1 MARKPPADPHYER
14 EAAKYE
20 NPIPSREFILEYLRK
35 KGEPLPFP
43 ALMNGL
49 GLYEPDHEIALDRRL
64 RAMQRAG
71 QLVLNRRGLW
81 CLPDK
86 LDLKA
91 GKVEGHRDG
100 FGFVLMDEGGPDWM
114 LSAREMK
121 KVLHGD
127 RVLVAQTGRDRKGRI
142 EAQVVEILDAEP
154 RYLVGRFVRESGLNV
169 LIPTDTRFARDFF
182 VAAGEELNAKHNQ
195 MVVAQLIDRGGFH
208 LAARVKVTE
217 VLGEHLAPG
226 MEIQI
231 AIRNYGLPHQFS
243 PETESEIAELSPQV
257 ADIDKKGRIDLRE
270 LPLVTIDGEDAKDFD
285 DAVYC
290 ERKKSGGWR
299 LWVAIADVSHY
310 VRHNSALDRDAQERG
325 NSVYFPEYVI
335 PMLPELLSNGLCSL
349 KPDVDRLC
357 LVCEMTVS
365 EAGNL
370 SSFRFY
376 PAVMNSKM
384 RFTYTRVWAL
394 LNNEAPK
401 NDREESL
408 LPHLQHLHELY
419 VALRKARDNRG
430 ALDLDTRETRIVFN
444 EQRKIEKI
452 VPLVR
457 NDAHKLIEECMI
469 LANVATAKF
478 LHKHEQGALYR
489 VHTGPNQKKIDT
501 LRDQLSVLRLFL
513 GGGNEPSPLDY
524 ADLMRR
530 IADRPDADTIQMML
544 LRSLTQAVYD
554 PELAP
559 HFGLALPAYAHFT
572 SPIRRYPDLVVHR
585 ALKQVLRKADGKM
598 AGNDGALDYQQAEL
612 SRLGS
617 QCSTTE
623 RRADEATRDVVMWLK
638 CEFMRDKLGSV
649 HSGTVVSVAGFGLF
663 VELDDVYVEGLVH
676 VSSLRNDYY
685 HYDAARQALIGE
697 RSAQRFTIGDRVRVQ
712 VADVDLDERK
722 IDFLYLGRHE
732 LETEKAPKQTD
743 DDSEWTESRL
753 REKRMNAIR
762 KALERDGGHSDK
774 IEQDHRRANRDEG
787 RGKLSRDK
795 SKVRNDKGGGKKSAD
810 KTSGKAKTTGKKSV
824 KKKR

>member
-14 EAAKYE
+14 EAAKYD
-20 NPIPSREFILEYLRK
+20 NPIPSREFILDFLRQ

-64 RAMQRAG
+64 RAMQRGG

-100 FGFVLMDEGGPDWM
+100 FGFVLMDEGGPDWV

-142 EAQVVEILDAEP
+142 EAQIVEILDDAP
-154 RYLVGRFVRESGLNV
+154 RYLVGRFVRESGFNA

-182 VAAGEELNAKHNQ
+182 IAQGEELNAKPNQ
-195 MVVAQLIDRGGFH
+195 MVVAQLMDRGGFH

-243 PETESEIAELSPQV
+243 PATENDMTQWLPQV
-257 ADIDKKGRIDLRE
+257 AEADKKGRIDLRE

-310 VRHNSALDRDAQERG
+310 VKINSALDRDAQERG

-349 KPDVDRLC
+349 KPEVDRLC
-357 LVCEMTVS
+357 LVAEMTVS
-365 EAGNL
+365 DAGNL
-370 SSFRFY
+370 SSYRFY

-394 LNNEAPK
+394 LNNDAPK
-401 NDREESL
+401 NEREL
-408 LPHLQHLHELY
+408 QLVPHLQALHGLY
-419 VALRKARDNRG
+419 NALRQAREMRG
-430 ALDLDTRETRIVFN
+430 ALELETRETRIVFN
-444 EQRKIEKI
+444 DDRKIEKI
-452 VPLVR
+452 VPLIR

-478 LHKHEQGALYR
+478 LNKNKQGALYR
-489 VHTGPNQKKIDT
+489 VHTGPNQKKIDV
-501 LRDQLSVLRLFL
+501 LREQLSALKLFL

-524 ADLMRR
+524 ADLMTR
-530 IADRPDADTIQMML
+530 IRERPDADSIQMMV
-544 LRSLTQAVYD
+544 LRSLTQAVYE

-585 ALKQVLRKADGKM
+585 AVKSVLKKSDEKM
-598 AGNDGALDYQQAEL
+598 VGNDGAVDYNEAEL

-617 QCSTTE
+617 QCSSTE

-649 HSGTVVSVAGFGLF
+649 HNGKVVSVAGFGLF
-663 VELDDVYVEGLVH
+663 VELDDIFVEGLVH

-697 RSAQRFTIGDRVRVQ
+697 RTQQRFTLGDRVKVQ

-722 IDFLYLGRHE
+722 IDFLYLGRHD
-732 LETEKAPKQTD
+732 LAIEKSPASAV
-743 DDSEWTESRL
+743 DDSEWTDARL
-753 REKRMNAIR
+753 REKRLNAIR
-762 KALERDGGHSDK
+762 KALERDGVTSEK
-774 IEQDHRRANRDEG
+774 MAQDSHRARRDESPAKSS
-787 RGKLSRDK
+787 RKSSRDK
-795 SKVRNDKGGGKKSAD
+795 SKVRNQKPTAGAKQAASKKPS
-810 KTSGKAKTTGKKSV
+810 
-824 KKKR
+824 KKKRR